1 MNRADGTRRRTRWG
15 RTAAALVVVA
25 SVSLGLVAS
34 AGAEGDQRYSEEPF
48 EVGFFYGTFGESPNT
63 FLLVGG
69 TVEEFCEAGPEGGP
83 GSATAQV
90 RERKD
95 GSVRVKVKSWNQ
107 PMYVYE
113 ADVEGVPPWLDQ
125 VCGTY
130 FTDGTAP
137 KPFASGSG
145 FLKVRDT
152 INSPDHI
159 EVFNKVRGYV
169 QELDGTKYKV
179 RASADFVL
187 ENGVPTTSPDEF
199 VTFSM
204 RKLRWKAWW

>member
-1 MNRADGTRRRTRWG
+1 MSRAGDPPRRNWWRQLAG
-15 RTAAALVVVA
+15 ALLVVATA
-25 SVSLGLVAS
+25 SVGLVAH
-34 AGAEGDQRYSEEPF
+34 AAADGKRFSEEPF

-69 TVEEFCEAGPEGGP
+69 TVEEFCEAGPDGGP
-83 GSATAQV
+83 GTATAKI

-95 GSVRVKVKSWNQ
+95 GTTRVKVKSWNQ
-107 PMYVYE
+107 PMYLYE
-113 ADVEGVPPWLDQ
+113 ADIEGVPPWLDQ

-137 KPFASGSG
+137 EPFASGSG

-152 INSPDHI
+152 IHSPDYI
-159 EVFNKVRGYV
+159 EVFNKVRGYLH
-169 QELDGTKYKV
+169 EPDGTKYKV

-187 ENGVPTTSPDEF
+187 RNGVPDGDPEDF
-199 VTFSM
+199 VSFSL

>member
-1 MNRADGTRRRTRWG
+1 MSRADGPRPRTWWG
-15 RTAAALVVVA
+15 RLATTVLIVA
-25 SVSLGLVAS
+25 TVSVGLVTN
-34 AGAEGDQRYSEEPF
+34 AGADGQRYTEEPY
-48 EVGFFYGTFGESPNT
+48 EVGLFYGTFGESPNT

-83 GSATAQV
+83 GTATARV

-95 GSVRVKVKSWNQ
+95 GSVRMKVKSWNQ

-113 ADVEGVPPWLDQ
+113 ANVEGVPPWLDQ

-130 FTDGTAP
+130 FADGTAP
-137 KPFASGSG
+137 QPFASGSG

-152 INSPDHI
+152 VYSPDLI

-169 QELDGTKYKV
+169 QEPDGTKYRV

-187 ENGVPTTSPDEF
+187 ENGIPTTNPEDF

-204 RKLRWKAWW
+204 RKLRWKSWS